1 MHRFLCVLCITAL
14 AAAREKPTSRASRR
28 ARKAWL
34 NGTKPPTLNTF
45 YFYVDRDDPR
55 NTTVPASITTMIA
68 RAQRDARRWGVD
80 IRAEVHGFVSGREL
94 VRQVDPVAAWLWD
107 RVNTEF
113 VTVQSCVE
121 IKQ

>member
-1 MHRFLCVLCITAL
+1 MRRGSLL
-14 AAAREKPTSRASRR
+14 AIIAVASAREKPTSRASRR

-55 NTTVPASITTMIA
+55 NTTVPPSITTMIA

-80 IRAEVHGFVSGREL
+80 IQAEVHGFVSGREL

-107 RVNTEF
+107 RIRPV
-113 VTVQSCVE
+113 
-121 IKQ
+121 

>member
-1 MHRFLCVLCITAL
+1 MRRGTILLIIAV
-14 AAAREKPTSRASRR
+14 AAREKPTSRSARR

-45 YFYVDRDDPR
+45 YFYVDRDDPK
-55 NTTVPASITTMIA
+55 NTTVPPSITTMIA

-80 IRAEVHGFVSGREL
+80 IQAEVHGFVSGREL

-107 RVNTEF
+107 RIRPV
-113 VTVQSCVE
+113 
-121 IKQ
+121 